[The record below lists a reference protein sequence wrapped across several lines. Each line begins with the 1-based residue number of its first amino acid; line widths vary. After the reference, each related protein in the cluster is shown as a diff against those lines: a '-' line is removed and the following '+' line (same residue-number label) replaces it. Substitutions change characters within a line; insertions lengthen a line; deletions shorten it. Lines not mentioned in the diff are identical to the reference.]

1 MTLTLED
8 VRATRFHL
16 ARRNGYEASDVD
28 DFVDKVEATLV
39 KLTDENA
46 SLRQQLD
53 SVGSAEPRSIFVPEG
68 SGDEGLRAELDARM
82 GELDAARQ
90 ELMAVRDQAKKHED
104 DAAELRRI
112 LSARD
117 EELVPLRAEVQTLR
131 QASAA
136 AAMVQPPAT
145 PMGRVENIVVTTS
158 QQASPAVARLL
169 QMATDQAERLVGESQ
184 VEAQK
189 LVSDARAEVEKVIDN
204 ANRKAHETLTD
215 ARTRADRIESE
226 ARVNAETVVSEA
238 QAKADA
244 VSTEADRRRT
254 QLFADLETE
263 RDSLKDKVAYLRTFE
278 SKFRSNI
285 VNHLKAQLDM
295 VSGGSLEPADAP
307 ALLTEGPV
315 VPSPTPRL
323 DALLGDQH

>member
-16 ARRNGYEASDVD
+16 ARRNGYEAADVD
-28 DFVDKVEATLV
+28 DFVDKVEATFV
-39 KLTDENA
+39 KLTEEN
-46 SLRQQLD
+46 STLRQQLD
-53 SVGSAEPRSIFVPEG
+53 NAGSPEPRSIFVPDAAA
-68 SGDEGLRAELDARM
+68 DESMKAELDARQ
-82 GELDAARQ
+82 GDLDAAQQ
-90 ELMAVRDQAKKHED
+90 ELASLRDMVKKYED
-104 DAAELRRI
+104 EATELRKQV
-112 LSARD
+112 SARD

-136 AAMVQPPAT
+136 AAMVQPSEMPT
-145 PMGRVENIVVTTS
+145 GRVENIVVTTS
-158 QQASPAVARLL
+158 QQASPAVAKLL
-169 QMATDQAERLVGESQ
+169 QMATEQSERLGGESQ

-226 ARVNAETVVSEA
+226 ARVNAETVVADA

-244 VSTEADRRRT
+244 VSTEADQRRT

-263 RDSLKDKVAYLRTFE
+263 RDDLKQKVGFLRTFE
-278 SKFRSNI
+278 GTFRKNLT
-285 VNHLKAQLDM
+285 NHLQAQLN
-295 VSGGSLEPADAP
+295 SLSNASLEPPNPP
-307 ALLTEGPV
+307 ALLTEGPLI
-315 VPSPTPRL
+315 SSTTPRL
-323 DALLGDQH
+323 DALLSEQR

>member
-16 ARRNGYEASDVD
+16 ARRNGYEAADVD
-28 DFVDKVEATLV
+28 DFVDKVEATFV
-39 KLTDENA
+39 KLSEENA
-46 SLRQQLD
+46 SLRQQLEMA
-53 SVGSAEPRSIFVPEG
+53 GSAEPRSIFVPDQAV
-68 SGDEGLRAELDARM
+68 DESHRAELDARQ
-82 GELDAARQ
+82 GELDATRQ
-90 ELMAVRDQAKKHED
+90 ELMMLRETAKKQED
-104 DAAELRRI
+104 EAAELRRQ
-112 LSARD
+112 LSVRD

-136 AAMVQPPAT
+136 AAMVQPPPT
-145 PMGRVENIVVTTS
+145 PTGRVENIVVTAS

-169 QMATDQAERLVGESQ
+169 QMATEQAERLVGESQ

-263 RDSLKDKVAYLRTFE
+263 RDTLKDKVSYLRTFE
-278 SKFRSNI
+278 ASFRQNI
-285 VNHLKAQLDM
+285 TNHLKAQLDA
-295 VSGGSLEPADAP
+295 VSGGSLEPSDP
-307 ALLTEGPV
+307 PTLLTEGPV
-315 VPSPTPRL
+315 VSSPTPRL

>member
-16 ARRNGYEASDVD
+16 ARRNGYEAADVD
-28 DFVDKVEATLV
+28 DFVDKVEATFVRLSE
-39 KLTDENA
+39 ENA
-46 SLRQQLD
+46 SLRQQLEMAG
-53 SVGSAEPRSIFVPEG
+53 SVEPRSIFVPDQ
-68 SGDEGLRAELDARM
+68 SADESHRAELDARQ
-82 GELDAARQ
+82 GELDATRQ
-90 ELMAVRDQAKKHED
+90 ELMMLRDTAKKQED
-104 DAAELRRI
+104 EASELRRQ
-112 LSARD
+112 LSVRD

-136 AAMVQPPAT
+136 AAMVQPSPT
-145 PMGRVENIVVTTS
+145 PTGRVENIVVTAS

-169 QMATDQAERLVGESQ
+169 QMATEQAERLVGESQ

-263 RDSLKDKVAYLRTFE
+263 RDTLKDKVSYLRTFE
-278 SKFRSNI
+278 SSFRQNI
-285 VNHLKAQLDM
+285 TNHLKAQLDS
-295 VSGGSLEPADAP
+295 VSGGSLEPSDPP

-315 VPSPTPRL
+315 VNSPTPRL